1 MGMTGTV
8 AQWLS
13 KLPDVT
19 YGQRLI
25 NVFDPIAARQSTQM
39 LVTAGLVVKAAG
51 GTLSK
56 IGASACYGTTK
67 GNLFTIAASTDMPA
81 LSGTIAQNDYNVF
94 CYFQDNAGTRTSA
107 MGTGAT
113 AIAAVKFPPFP
124 TNKCLIGFVLVI
136 NTNAD
141 YVGGTTAWNA
151 TGVTAV
157 HISPVGP
164 FDPSIKLR

>member
-1 MGMTGTV
+1 MEMLTQLIATFGMT
-8 AQWLS
+8 AS
-13 KLPDVT
+13 
-19 YGQRLI
+19 R
-25 NVFDPIAARQSTQM
+25 
-39 LVTAGLVVKAAG
+39 
-51 GTLSK
+51 K
-56 IGASACYGTTK
+56 I
-67 GNLFTIAASTDMPA
+67 F
-81 LSGTIAQNDYNVF
+81 SGTIAQNDYNVF